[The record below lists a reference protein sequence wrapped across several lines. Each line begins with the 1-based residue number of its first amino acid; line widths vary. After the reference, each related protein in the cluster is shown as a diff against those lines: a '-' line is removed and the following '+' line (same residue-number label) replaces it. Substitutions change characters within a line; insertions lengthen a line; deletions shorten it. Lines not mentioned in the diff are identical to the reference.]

1 MNLSFTNLFSSLSGG
16 VSGPL
21 SSLYENKYKR
31 VNYQYPRNL
40 GTDSTRRHYIGFTI
54 LEPDPTYANNIKADF
69 ENNFAIL
76 QNQSI
81 QSLDARTNGV
91 ETSSLNSVLKEG
103 YNAASAAVQ
112 SIAQSDVKRRP
123 RTYINLYVP
132 DTVNVTYNAGY
143 GDVSLTTALGT
154 PYFLAQGGASLYD
167 TYKNFEGG
175 GLNPGN
181 IINAVGSDPFLRQLA
196 GQSLSSGKLS
206 KLGIDG
212 DAASKLLLRGIGQ
225 AVNPQMQVLFQGLD
239 FRRFQFDFT
248 MTPYSAEEAKTIK
261 DIVYQFKYAS
271 APEINKNGVFGSQ
284 GMFFKVPDMFD
295 IKFYYNGTENQNVHK
310 ITRSVLESV
319 SVDYAPIGWATYDG
333 GEPVQTKLTL
343 QFKEIEIVD
352 KNRIKEGY

>member
-1 MNLSFTNLFSSLSGG
+1 MNLSFTNLFSSMSGG

-40 GTDSTRRHYIGFTI
+40 GTDSSRRHYIGFTI
-54 LEPDPTYANNIKADF
+54 LEPDPKYANNIKADYQ
-69 ENNFAIL
+69 NNLAMIE
-76 QNQSI
+76 NQSL
-81 QSLDARTNGV
+81 SSDDARTSGAEVSGLESNLRGV
-91 ETSSLNSVLKEG
+91 
-103 YNAASAAVQ
+103 YNQASAAVQ
-112 SIAQSDVKRRP
+112 AIAQSDVKRRP

-143 GDVSLTTALGT
+143 DGLSLTAALGT

-175 GLNPGN
+175 GLNTGN
-181 IINAVGSDPFLRQLA
+181 IVNAVGSDPFLRQLA
-196 GQSLSSGKLS
+196 GQTLGKL
-206 KLGIDG
+206 GMNG
-212 DAASKLLLRGIGQ
+212 DAVSQLLLRGIGQ

-248 MTPYSAEEAKTIK
+248 LTPYSAEEAKTIK
-261 DIVYQFKYAS
+261 DIIYQFKYAS

-295 IKFYYNGTENQNVHK
+295 IKFYYNGTENKNVNR

-352 KNRIKEGY
+352 KNRIEEGY

>member
-1 MNLSFTNLFSSLSGG
+1 MNLSFTNLFSSVSGG

-54 LEPDPTYANNIKADF
+54 LEPDPTYANNIKAAY

-76 QNQSI
+76 QNQS
-81 QSLDARTNGV
+81 LDARTNGA
-91 ETSSLNSVLKEG
+91 EFSGLESNLREG
-103 YNAASAAVQ
+103 YNLASAAIQAV
-112 SIAQSDVKRRP
+112 AQSDVKRRP

-132 DTVNVTYNAGY
+132 DTVNVTYSAGY
-143 GDVSLTTALGT
+143 GDLSLTTALGT

-181 IINAVGSDPFLRQLA
+181 IVNAVGSDPFLRQLA
-196 GQSLSSGKLS
+196 GQT
-206 KLGIDG
+206 LGNIPKMGING
-212 DAASKLLLRGIGQ
+212 DAASQLLLRGIGQ

-248 MTPYSAEEAKTIK
+248 LTPYSAEEAKTIK

-333 GEPVQTKLTL
+333 GEPVQTKMTL